1 MLLDFWLIL
10 LPFISFY
17 TIFRKAYILF
27 SNDYIL
33 VNTIYKCCY
42 LFFGWEIGHP
52 LTRYD
57 MEKITVPG
65 KLKRW
70 KKNLL
75 HFPKEKINSLE
86 MNGGEGDFSV
96 ENLGLFFRSSGN
108 VKQDIITRNWTYK
121 FPHKFPNNLGL
132 IVLGNVKLLRL
143 FIWLLISWTNND

>member
-1 MLLDFWLIL
+1 
-10 LPFISFY
+10 
-17 TIFRKAYILF
+17 
-27 SNDYIL
+27 
-33 VNTIYKCCY
+33 
-42 LFFGWEIGHP
+42 
-52 LTRYD
+52 